1 MDTQFASIFFISQIE
16 CNKHWALNS
25 SVVDSQSSPKIF
37 FEEFFFEQY
46 LRLNLCTLASAMS
59 QNYTLNP
66 ENSELSRNKFYI
78 FYIGF
83 RNFTQV

>member
-1 MDTQFASIFFISQIE
+1 MDSQFASIFFISQIE

-25 SVVDSQSSPKIF
+25 SMVDSQSSPKI
-37 FEEFFFEQY
+37 FFEQY